1 MRKGAK
7 GGSGLATLALALAG
21 TIAMAQGEPAPDE
34 MTGVK
39 IGETA
44 PDFTLQGH
52 DGKSYTLSELVKE
65 GPVAVVFY
73 RSAHW

>member
-1 MRKGAK
+1 MSRWVK
-7 GGSGLATLALALAG
+7 GGFVLAALAG
-21 TIAMAQGEPAPDE
+21 AAWAQGEPAPDE

-44 PDFTLQGH
+44 PDFTLEGH
-52 DGKSYTLSELVKE
+52 DGRQYTLSEMVKN
-65 GPVAVVFY
+65 GPVAVMFY